1 VLVRHE
7 HARKGLAAEV
17 GEEAEDW
24 LVLLSDP
31 HAHLHLYGKAEARK
45 GRKMGH
51 VTFVTPE

>member
-1 VLVRHE
+1 MTRLGRVRMDN
-7 HARKGLAAEV
+7 LV

>member
-1 VLVRHE
+1 MDNLV
-7 HARKGLAAEV
+7 GV
-17 GEEAEDW
+17 EAEDW